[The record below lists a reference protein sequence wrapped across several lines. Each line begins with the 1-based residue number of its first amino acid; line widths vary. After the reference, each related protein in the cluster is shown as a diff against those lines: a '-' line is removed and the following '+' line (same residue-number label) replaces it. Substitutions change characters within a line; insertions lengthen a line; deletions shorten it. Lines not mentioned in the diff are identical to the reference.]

1 MAAIAIIGAIVGLI
15 AAVGTIVGMIAAV
28 YKCIMW
34 IRKHIRKGMWPC
46 SKEQGFQL
54 LIKFADC

>member
-15 AAVGTIVGMIAAV
+15 AAVGTIVTLIAAV

-34 IRKHIRKGMWPC
+34 IRKHIRKGM
-46 SKEQGFQL
+46 
-54 LIKFADC
+54 